1 MIRMAETLLKV
12 RDLSKAFKLPSNS
25 LFMRKASYN
34 QAVNHVS
41 FDVLKGES
49 LGIVGESGCGKSTMA
64 RLITQL
70 IKPTSG
76 EIIYEG
82 QNLAQLNK
90 NQLHHFR
97 RDIQMVFQ
105 NPYATL
111 DPRKRIISLLTEPL
125 VIHGIGTKKE
135 REKQALDMLVK
146 VGLKPE
152 HAERY
157 PHEFSGGQRQRI
169 NIARALMLK
178 PKIIICD
185 EAVSALDVS
194 VQSQVLNLLNQLQDE
209 FKLTY
214 IFISHDLN
222 VVRYFCDRIAVMYY
236 GNLVEMGSADEIYSH
251 PKEDY
256 TKKLLSAIPSDSPF
270 ERKLGTL
277 DEQINNGDGETHEK

>member
-1 MIRMAETLLKV
+1 MAETLLKV